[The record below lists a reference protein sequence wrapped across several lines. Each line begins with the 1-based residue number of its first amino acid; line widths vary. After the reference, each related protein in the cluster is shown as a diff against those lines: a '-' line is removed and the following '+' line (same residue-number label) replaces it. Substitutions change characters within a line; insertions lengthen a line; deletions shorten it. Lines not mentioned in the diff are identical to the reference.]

1 MSGDERQR
9 AASCERRGAA
19 VERSAFCDQEQ
30 CRDPLCYRCVRIAL
44 GLEIPQPHSHG
55 G

>member
-1 MSGDERQR
+1 MSGDERQPE
-9 AASCERRGAA
+9 ASCERCGAV
-19 VERSAFCDQEQ
+19 VERCAFCDQGQ

-44 GLEIPQPHSHG
+44 GLEIPQPHGHG